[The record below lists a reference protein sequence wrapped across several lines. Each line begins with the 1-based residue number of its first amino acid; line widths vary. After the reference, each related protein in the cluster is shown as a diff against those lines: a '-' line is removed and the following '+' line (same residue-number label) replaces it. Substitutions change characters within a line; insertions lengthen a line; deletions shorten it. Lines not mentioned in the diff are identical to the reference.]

1 MPRQINTINVNIGG
15 KPVIFR
21 RERYAEWVWVY
32 NRPVKGIS
40 NARESGWECST
51 CGAGSSMSFK
61 FGEEEQSEEFLK
73 DASDQRSSY
82 CYNCGAKMKEWE

>member
-1 MPRQINTINVNIGG
+1 MLRQINVLFGDKQVT
-15 KPVIFR
+15 FR

-32 NRPVKGIS
+32 NRPVKDIP

-51 CGAGSSMSFK
+51 CGAGSSMSFR

-73 DASDQRSSY
+73 DASDQRSPY
-82 CYNCGAKMKEWE
+82 CYNCGAKMEEWK